1 MLPQFYRVRYQ
12 EFSQALESLQP
23 TATPANLD
31 RIALRQ
37 RFEQVQQLFHQ
48 QILCLD
54 TDELDPADIP
64 RVQSYLTEINK
75 QMRLLGMDLTFL
87 QAARQPATQKERL
100 VQIGSRIQ
108 TLIGYCKA
116 VLELANQ

>member
-12 EFSQALESLQP
+12 EFSQALEQLQQTAAP
-23 TATPANLD
+23 TNLD
-31 RIALRQ
+31 RIPLHQ

-54 TDELDPADIP
+54 TDELAPADIP

-75 QMRLLGMDLTFL
+75 QMRLLGMDITFL
-87 QAARQPATQKERL
+87 QAARQSATKEERL

-108 TLIGYCKA
+108 TLIGYCQA
-116 VLELANQ
+116 VLKLGNQ